1 MFFPASQYNIDIM
14 TWGCICFIITF
25 VCHSLI
31 RATVEEA
38 ATAKKSCMSLSFSR
52 SAHLMDCDEIKNI
65 FSVAICI
72 FNTLI
77 YHKLAWESHYLY
89 YTTTPSIISRII
101 FSTMAACIQ
110 QLIAFCSVA
119 INAGVQGIY
128 EN

>member
-1 MFFPASQYNIDIM
+1 
-14 TWGCICFIITF
+14 
-25 VCHSLI
+25 
-31 RATVEEA
+31 
-38 ATAKKSCMSLSFSR
+38 MSIFYC
-52 SAHLMDCDEIKNI
+52 SAHLIYCDETKKI
-65 FSVAICI
+65 FSVGICI

-77 YHKLAWESHYLY
+77 YHKVAWESHFLY
-89 YTTTPSIISRII
+89 YTTTRSIISRII